1 MPKTITGQD
10 AEIRLITEV
19 PRDTED
25 VDASDL
31 ERPAQDL
38 LNNDAYLY
46 KRQNI
51 LFARLD
57 ALELQNAGFRLNV
70 GVLTLRV
77 EPSQT
82 MTYPGAIRIS
92 RYGGMTGPVTIT
104 ALNLPGGVTMTAT
117 PNPITGDTADL
128 TVTSTAQAVAGS
140 YDVFVRGEGG
150 GRVVDVRIPTV
161 VTAQTLNP
169 SFDLTGQASVA
180 IDRAQGNKATVPLSL
195 TRAGGFNSQI
205 TFDVAQA
212 PAGVSVSFA
221 PATVSGTDA
230 QQPNAT
236 IATLTASELVP
247 AGRYTVILRASGG
260 SVARTTSISLEVSAP
275 IALPG
280 TPDYSVSLAYD
291 PGDPYLINGATLTIN
306 RSGGYTGP
314 VTLTAAQIP
323 DRYPEADENVR
334 VQVIRYPRI
343 LIDGQVGPVT
353 VYGTSARI
361 TADAAN
367 TGSYMWMFLSG
378 IAPNQGTYAWMS
390 TTVTATDTTGKQ
402 RFTSVDLRIGNGARG

>member
-1 MPKTITGQD
+1 MPKVITGQD

-25 VDASDL
+25 VDAIDI

-57 ALELQNAGFRLNV
+57 ALELQNAGFRLHS
-70 GVLTLRV
+70 GVLDLRV

-82 MTYPGAIRIS
+82 MTYSGAIRVT
-92 RYGGMTGPVTIT
+92 RYGGMTGPVNIT
-104 ALNLPGGVTMTAT
+104 ALNLPGGVTMTVT

-128 TVTSTAQAVAGS
+128 TVTASAQAVAGN
-140 YDVFVRGEGG
+140 YDVFLSGEGG
-150 GRVVDVRIPTV
+150 GRTVEIRIPTT
-161 VTAQTLNP
+161 VTAQTLDA
-169 SFDLTGQASVA
+169 SFNLTSPAVAA
-180 IDRAQGNKATVPLSL
+180 IDRAQSAAVQVPLSI
-195 TRAGGFNSQI
+195 TRAGGFASQI
-205 TFDVAQA
+205 TFEVAQA
-212 PAGVSVSFA
+212 PAGVSVAFA
-221 PATVSGTDA
+221 PATVGGNAA

-260 SVARTTSISLEVSAP
+260 STTRTTSIGLDVSAP

-314 VTLTAAQIP
+314 VVLTAAQIP
-323 DRYPEADENVR
+323 DRSPTEEENIRVR
-334 VQVIRYPRI
+334 TIRYPRI